1 MAEMKNKFKFKNNS
15 DSRFWVGEVPHMDT
29 SELPEEF
36 LNSSFFQE
44 LKTVNPLRRE
54 KAKKRVRN
62 TRSTRRD

>member
-1 MAEMKNKFKFKNNS
+1 
-15 DSRFWVGEVPHMDT
+15 MDI

-44 LKTVNPLRRE
+44 LKTVNPLRKE

-62 TRSTRRD
+62 TRRD